1 MSFSHV
7 VHSEWIKFWS
17 VRSTTVLLSVAVT
30 GFAGIGLLI
39 CAVGMGASVVSPAG
53 TSMTG
58 SILATLILGVL
69 GVLVI
74 TGEYSTGLVW
84 ATLTAVP
91 RRLVVLAA
99 KAVVLGTV
107 SFTVMGI
114 AALVTFLAGQAVIG
128 DAGMTLTDDGVIR
141 VLLGTVAYETGVALL
156 GLLLGTLIRST
167 AAALS
172 TYFAVMFLL
181 ATTFTQ
187 FILPEGVRAA
197 AGKFLPP
204 QAGEAMGWAGAR
216 LPEMLAPG
224 QGALVF
230 AGYLV
235 LAAVLAGWR
244 LQHSDA

>member
-30 GFAGIGLLI
+30 GFAGVGLLI

-107 SFTVMGI
+107 SFTVMSI

-141 VLLGTVAYETGVALL
+141 VLLGTVAYETGAALL

-216 LPEMLAPG
+216 LPEMLSPG

>member
-1 MSFSHV
+1 MSLSHV
-7 VHSEWIKFWS
+7 VRSEWIKFWS
-17 VRSTTVLLSVAVT
+17 VRSTAVLLSVAVT
-30 GFAGIGLLI
+30 GFAGIGLLL
-39 CAVGMGASVVSPAG
+39 CAAGMGASVVSPAG

-58 SILATLILGVL
+58 SVLATLVLGVL

-74 TGEYSTGLVW
+74 TGEYRTGLIR
-84 ATLTAVP
+84 ATLTATP
-91 RRLVVLAA
+91 RRSMVLAA
-99 KAVVLGTV
+99 KAAVLGAV
-107 SFTVMGI
+107 SFTVMSV
-114 AALVTFLAGQAVIG
+114 AALLTFLAGQAIIG

-141 VLLGTVAYETGVALL
+141 VLLGTVAYEAGAALL
-156 GLLLGTLIRST
+156 GLFLGTLIRST

-187 FILPEGVRAA
+187 FLLPEGVRAA
-197 AGKFLPP
+197 AGRFLPP

-216 LPEMLAPG
+216 LPEMLSPG

-235 LAAVLAGWR
+235 LAAVVAGWR
-244 LQHSDA
+244 LRHSDA